1 MSPSAALLAITIA
14 CTPAAAPASRGA
26 AEPPAAGRVRTS
38 DTTKLE
44 LEVLLKPS
52 LLDGPHATPTE
63 SRTIA
68 FVRTAEGAPWTVERG
83 LADGEVLG
91 EAMLKRIDALKV
103 ADLRTLDATIAS
115 ADAQSVTVVDL
126 IEGDVAICLW
136 DGDGIRAVYFAT
148 PLLALGSAKSAVRPS
163 SAVLVN
169 LARAKDAQGEPIARG
184 ALVAAQ
190 SRTPS
195 VASFGRSR
203 ASAATV
209 VYREGA
215 PVARLE
221 LCQAVLDYAQPG
233 VDPKTDA
240 QFLLY
245 FGLARA
251 LEGVAPPAKAASP
264 AKGAA
269 PAAAPPAGSAA
280 TPASSAPAG

>member
-1 MSPSAALLAITIA
+1 MSPSAAVLAIAIA
-14 CTPAAAPASRGA
+14 CTPAAASASRGA
-26 AEPPAAGRVRTS
+26 TDPPAAVRVRAS
-38 DTTKLE
+38 DTTRLE

-52 LLDGPHATPTE
+52 LLEGPQAMPTE

-91 EAMLKRIDALKV
+91 EAMLQRIDALKV
-103 ADLRTLDATIAS
+103 ADLRLLDATIAS

-136 DGDGIRAVYFAT
+136 EGDGVRAVYFAS

-163 SAVLVN
+163 SAMLVN
-169 LARAKDAQGEPIARG
+169 LARAKDARDEPIARG

-209 VYREGA
+209 VSRDGA

-221 LCQAVLDYAQPG
+221 LCRAVIDYAQPG
-233 VDPKTDA
+233 VEPKTDA

-251 LEGVAPPAKAASP
+251 LDDASSAAGSST
-264 AKGAA
+264 A
-269 PAAAPPAGSAA
+269 AAAPP
-280 TPASSAPAG
+280 TAPAPTPTPG